1 MRECKVISSIQIKQ
15 ETIFSFLSEQLFVS
29 LSITGL
35 VLSLLLFV
43 ITNDRMILVRNMVVK
58 IPFWFKTCI
67 SLLSFSFL
75 LQAVL
80 CTAVLLHKQL
90 TPFYYMIFVT
100 KDLAILTMVAGMFY
114 AYKKNCKDCKLVQ
127 DPD

>member
-1 MRECKVISSIQIKQ
+1 MLSSLQIKK
-15 ETIFSFLSEQLFVS
+15 ETFFSFLSEQLFIS

-43 ITNDRMILVRNMVVK
+43 ITNDRMILIRNMVVK
-58 IPFWFKTCI
+58 IPFWFKTCV

-80 CTAVLLHKQL
+80 CTAVLLHRQL

-100 KDLAILTMVAGMFY
+100 KDLAILIMVGGMFY
-114 AYKKNCKDCKLVQ
+114 AYRKNCKDCKLVR

>member
-1 MRECKVISSIQIKQ
+1 MLSSIQIKQ

-35 VLSLLLFV
+35 VLSLILFI
-43 ITNDRMILVRNMVVK
+43 ITNDRMIVVRNMVVK
-58 IPFWFKTCI
+58 IPFWFKACI

-80 CTAVLLHKQL
+80 CTAVLLNRQL

-100 KDLAILTMVAGMFY
+100 KDLAILTMVIGMFR
-114 AYKKNCKDCKLVQ
+114 AYRRNCKDCKLVQ